1 MNDSSSRSTWLS
13 RLTPIRVLLVED
25 SQIALL
31 ILKRI
36 LDASPRVEVVGIA
49 RTGLEALSLIP
60 TVDPDVICTDLHMP
74 HMNGLEFTHE
84 VMARYPRP
92 ILVVSAS
99 VQADDTHHIFQVL
112 EAGAV
117 DIFPKPVA
125 GLIADDQ
132 QFSQRLIDRIEILSG
147 VKVFTKKRKPSLQSA
162 YLSGNDRAGHKGNPY
177 FKPKIIGIGASTG
190 GPQALQELLS
200 QLPANFPLPII
211 CVQHICSGFLQGL
224 IDWLASSC
232 PLPMQIAQPGER
244 PEPGQVY
251 FPPERKHLEL
261 DVQGRFKCHHLP
273 TVDGH
278 RPSVTVTFKSIAQ
291 FYSNH
296 AIGILLTGMGRD
308 GADGMH
314 AIAAAG
320 GFTIAQDE
328 ATSVVFG
335 MPREA
340 IKLGVVQ
347 RVLPIQ
353 TIAPTLLTLIQPTF
367 AQRSE

>member
-1 MNDSSSRSTWLS
+1 MNDSFPQSTLLP
-13 RLTPIRVLLVED
+13 RLTPIRVLIVED
-25 SQIALL
+25 SQIALVL
-31 ILKRI
+31 LKRI
-36 LDASPRVEVVGIA
+36 LDASPRVEVVGTA

-84 VMARYPRP
+84 VMTRYPRP

-132 QFSQRLIDRIEILSG
+132 QFNQQLIDRIEILSG
-147 VKVFTKKRKPSLQSA
+147 VKVFTKRRKPSLQSA
-162 YLSGNDRAGHKGNPY
+162 HLSGNDRAGYRVNSA
-177 FKPKIIGIGASTG
+177 FKPEIVGIGASTG

-224 IDWLASSC
+224 INWLASSC
-232 PLPMQIAQPGER
+232 PLPIQIAQPGER

-251 FPPERKHLEL
+251 FPPERKHLGL
-261 DVQGRFKCHHLP
+261 DAQGRFKCHYLP
-273 TVDGH
+273 AVDGH
-278 RPSVTVTFKSIAQ
+278 RPSVTVTFQSIAQ
-291 FYSNH
+291 FYGNH
-296 AIGILLTGMGRD
+296 TVGILLTGMGRD
-308 GADGMH
+308 GADGMQ
-314 AIAAAG
+314 AIAESG
-320 GFTIAQDE
+320 GYTIAQDE

-340 IKLGVVQ
+340 IKLGAVQ

-353 TIAPTLLTLIQPTF
+353 TIAPTLLTLIQAAL